1 MKKTPPA
8 GRESGTT
15 GRGEEVRGGG
25 GGDEGGGD
33 GEGEMGKKRYCL
45 TLHSQTTVSVDLD

>member
-15 GRGEEVRGGG
+15 GRGEEVRGGEEETREVVTG
-25 GGDEGGGD
+25 RVKWE
-33 GEGEMGKKRYCL
+33 KRG
-45 TLHSQTTVSVDLD
+45 TV

>member
-1 MKKTPPA
+1 M
-8 GRESGTT
+8 
-15 GRGEEVRGGG
+15 RGGGGGRRG
-25 GGDEGGGD
+25 GGDEGGGE